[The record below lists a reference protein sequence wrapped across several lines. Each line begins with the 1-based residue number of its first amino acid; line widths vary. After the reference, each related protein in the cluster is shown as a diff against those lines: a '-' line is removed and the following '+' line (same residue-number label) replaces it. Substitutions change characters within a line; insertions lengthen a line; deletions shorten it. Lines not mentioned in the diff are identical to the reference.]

1 MTHPEFQV
9 AYSRLNSLGDKLAT
23 YLAEL
28 KAGLEQ
34 QGDSTAD
41 LSGIAESI
49 SRSLDCL
56 QNHTYQVA
64 VIAAMK
70 AGKSTFLNAMIG
82 TDILASESA
91 SCTVCRTEIRHVS
104 NAADSELLEYRSGSR
119 HPISLAKGDAR
130 SIQTAFLHRTREI
143 RERNNP
149 DQTVNFELRHPIA
162 AIQGQSFLS
171 GLALIDTPGPNEW
184 ESAGFEANKLK
195 ETTLKAVRNCNA
207 ILFLLDYTSYK
218 DNAITGLFQELIE
231 SRKEFLREKSGRLYF
246 ILNKIDQRGEKDPPL
261 EETIALL
268 KRELEGF
275 GFDYPQV
282 YAASSRKGLLAK
294 MILAGTESPEVRS
307 DFIRFFS
314 AAYAIENEEGD
325 LITPSPK
332 KIAPKAL
339 EDSGISTIES
349 SVIQEIIRQ
358 SGWHLLEEVI
368 SALDKDA
375 VLIETL
381 LKTKIAGWNQ
391 SIEGL
396 RQLITSYSQKSESA
410 QERVSQVYQ
419 KVDAE
424 KEIVIRQFSNGI
436 DQFSNHSREK
446 FHAVIE
452 EIVESRRQG
461 KTDFKGSKDNS
472 KKEKEKKSKTEESC
486 NEEEQVRIEELSR
499 DPQTPSVRVAS
510 IVDGLGEGL
519 SAVAQLFNPM
529 LAGVIQGATKVIAN
543 IVHFTTDFYDVLEP
557 PLVEIMTKDVGT
569 PNFDPRKIQCKSQD
583 EAKQIEEK
591 INGYFGPYLQGWW
604 LETQDLLIHS
614 GNQVRQEISQS
625 IRQDIQEISNELAI
639 HLGKEL
645 KIDMEVTPI
654 QFPDFEFAGIDRLI
668 EVQQMMIPRERQEKK
683 KRKSGGCCSKTTY
696 EIKIIKSSETVYC
709 IDLDELS
716 RSLDMMIDNQ
726 NQDSKEVLSRAVAHQ
741 IHQDFRSAKSQI
753 DRYIKGF
760 QSQFEELLEYRES
773 ESGSIEKIQPILETA
788 QSQISE
794 IRQALHEMREME
806 TPISRQ

>member
-1 MTHPEFQV
+1 MMHPEFQV
-9 AYSRLNSLGDKLAT
+9 AYSRLNSLGDNLAT

-41 LSGIAESI
+41 LDDIAKNI
-49 SRSLDCL
+49 SDSLKHL
-56 QNHTYQVA
+56 QNHTYEVA

-91 SCTVCRTEIRHVS
+91 SCTVCRTNIRHIP
-104 NAADSELLEYRSGSR
+104 NAADSELLEYREGSR

-162 AIQGQSFLS
+162 AIQDLSCLS
-171 GLALIDTPGPNEW
+171 GLVLIDTPGPNEW
-184 ESAGFEANKLK
+184 ESAGFEINKLK
-195 ETTLKAVRNCNA
+195 ETTLKVVRKCNA
-207 ILFLLDYTSYK
+207 VLFLLDYTSYK
-218 DNAITGLFQELIE
+218 DNAITGLFQELVE
-231 SRKEFLREKSGRLYF
+231 GRKEFLRENSGRLYF

-261 EETIALL
+261 EETIVLL

-275 GFDYPQV
+275 GFNDPQV

-294 MILAGTESPEVRS
+294 MILAGTESSDSRS

-314 AAYAIENEEGD
+314 AAYATENEEGD

-339 EDSGISTIES
+339 EDSGIPIIEN

-358 SGWHLLEEVI
+358 SGWHFLEEIVA
-368 SALDKDA
+368 SLDKEA
-375 VLIETL
+375 VSIETL

-396 RQLITSYSQKSESA
+396 RRLIESYAQKSESA
-410 QERVSQVYQ
+410 QERVEQVRR

-424 KEIVIRQFSNGI
+424 KEIVTDHLSKGI
-436 DQFSNHSREK
+436 DQFSDRSKEK

-461 KTDFKGSKDNS
+461 KTDFEGSKDKS
-472 KKEKEKKSKTEESC
+472 KKEKSKKKGKEEKNQEGYSK
-486 NEEEQVRIEELSR
+486 EQPSSQPLSTYA
-499 DPQTPSVRVAS
+499 TP
-510 IVDGLGEGL
+510 IIDGLGEGL
-519 SAVAQLFNPM
+519 GAVLQMFNPK
-529 LAGVIQGATKVIAN
+529 LGGIVQGATKVIAN
-543 IVHFTTDFYDVLEP
+543 IVHFTTDFYESLEP
-557 PLVEIMTKDVGT
+557 PVVEIMTNDMGT

-583 EAKQIEEK
+583 EAKKIEEK
-591 INGYFGPYLQGWW
+591 INSYFGPHLQSWW
-604 LETQDLLIHS
+604 LETQDLLIRN
-614 GNQVRQEISQS
+614 GDQVRKEISQS
-625 IRQDIQEISNELAI
+625 IRQDIQAISDELAF
-639 HLGKEL
+639 HLGQALETNL
-645 KIDMEVTPI
+645 EVTPI
-654 QFPDFEFAGIDRLI
+654 QFSDFKFEGIDRLI
-668 EVQQMMIPRERQEKK
+668 EVQQMIPRERKEKR

-696 EIKIIKSSETVYC
+696 EIKIVKSNETVYC
-709 IDLDELS
+709 IDLDKLS
-716 RSLDMMIDNQ
+716 RLLDIMIDGQ
-726 NQDSKEVLSRAVAHQ
+726 NQKSKEAVSKAVAEQ
-741 IHQDFRSAKSQI
+741 IDKDFQSAKDQI
-753 DRYIKGF
+753 DQYIKRF
-760 QSQFEELLEYRES
+760 QRQFEEILSRRES
-773 ESGSIEKIQPILETA
+773 ESISRERIQPILDSA
-788 QSQISE
+788 LSQVSE
-794 IRQALHEMREME
+794 IRRSLREAGHSI
-806 TPISRQ
+806 PRQ